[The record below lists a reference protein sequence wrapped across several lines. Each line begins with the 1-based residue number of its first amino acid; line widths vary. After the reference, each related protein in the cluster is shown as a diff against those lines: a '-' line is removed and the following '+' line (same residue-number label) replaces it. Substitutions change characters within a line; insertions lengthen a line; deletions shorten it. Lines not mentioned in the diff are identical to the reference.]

1 MNRDSAMIRLFV
13 EQHAEI
19 MQILNELQTRAASG
33 LEEHHKE
40 IARLL
45 IKLRFKVKLHLA
57 SEDKI
62 LFPVIRNEG
71 DCPESAML
79 ASYEEEMQGLAGVF
93 LEFIQRWEYA
103 EQILNNSSEF
113 LQEAAGA
120 IEALSKRIAREERE
134 LYPAIARLERKAQQ
148 LR

>member
-1 MNRDSAMIRLFV
+1 MNRDSAMMRLFT

-19 MQILNELQTRAASG
+19 LQILRELQSKAASDVQA
-33 LEEHHKE
+33 HYKD

-71 DCPESAML
+71 NCPESALL
-79 ASYEEEMQGLAGVF
+79 AGYEAEMQGLAGVF
-93 LEFIQRWEYA
+93 LEFIHRWEYA
-103 EQILNNSSEF
+103 EQILERSGEF
-113 LQEAAGA
+113 LKETTGA
-120 IEALSKRIAREERE
+120 IDALTRRIAREEQE
-134 LYPAIARLERKAQQ
+134 LYPAIARLEQKF
-148 LR
+148 L